1 MIGSSV
7 VPGLPN
13 IRATPSAFSSSTNA
27 VRPLIL
33 LDWTVSDM
41 SVADLRDVKDYVP
54 GIVDPGVM
62 LRHASLRAMLPRQ
75 VARRK

>member
-13 IRATPSAFSSSTNA
+13 ICATPSAFSSSTNA

-33 LDWTVSDM
+33 LDCTLSDM
-41 SVADLRDVKDYVP
+41 SVADLRDMNYVP
-54 GIVDPGVM
+54 GHVDPGVM
-62 LRHASLRAMLPRQ
+62 LRSASS
-75 VARRK
+75 VAPDH